1 MLRSSVEVYV
11 YLCVRSVCCL
21 HRPTTIYYYLLF
33 FKENVDCCIIY
44 VTSRGSHTAYIKE
57 HPGARAQPPLG
68 AHVLRTHPGGLS
80 FKRGWA
86 PSRHSSR
93 PCRCPSC
100 DSSIFHAGEASALRS
115 LSRLSNTRVVER
127 PLLEKKVSANRS
139 PYPPPLGKRC
149 FLAGSG
155 RRPSCSTP

>member
-21 HRPTTIYYYLLF
+21 HRPTTIYYCLLF

-127 PLLEKKVSANRS
+127 PLLEKKPT
-139 PYPPPLGKRC
+139 PYRRVPPPLGKRC